1 MANERITEHSSEQ
14 KENAEPSYSIDA
26 LAERRQD
33 EFCSPLSDISN
44 DLFEVPSTTPNFR
57 TELAGQLAELIPEA
71 VADGKLDVEKL
82 RELLADDVAD
92 SNERFGLF
100 WPGKKRAMRAAQ
112 APTTATLKPDLANSK
127 DWDTTQ
133 NVFIEGD
140 NLEVLKILQRHY
152 HNKVK
157 LIYIDPPYNTGK
169 DFVYPDNY
177 KEGLDTYLEW
187 TRQVNEEGKKV
198 SSNSETEGRYHSNWL
213 NMMYPRLKL
222 ARNLLTDDGVIFI
235 SIDNNEID
243 NLKKLCNEVFGENNF
258 IECISWNKRVP
269 KNDKGIGNI
278 HEFILIYAKSASIPH
293 EFVMRKDGLEEIY
306 DLLEKLKKQNV
317 PIPQAEGEIK
327 KLYKKQGYDRGITL
341 YNGLDESYRLWGK
354 INMSWPNANTFGPR
368 YEVPHPVSGRPVAI
382 PDRGWRWKKETF
394 DEAAQFENGKYKK
407 VTKLHD
413 GSLIC
418 GRIWFSEDEDTQPSS
433 IIYLDDVNTL
443 LLRSILSLKS
453 DGGIEVEDIFDGKS
467 FFSYPKPTSL
477 LMTLLSSLSF
487 DDGGIVL
494 DFFAGSATTAH
505 AVMQLNAEDNGKRRF
520 IMVQLPEPTPEASEA
535 RKADFSTIADISRK
549 RIELA
554 GEKIKSDFAESQVDT
569 GFRAYKLADTNFT
582 KWRVTSDIEPD
593 KLTQHLLD
601 LRDSSTDDAS
611 PDDLLTELLLKL
623 GYSLSEHLSTRTIA
637 GLDIHAIAGDADKP
651 RLLAYLNERTKPTL
665 EQLREL
671 VNAEPTRLIVLEDAF
686 HGDDELKTNIAQY
699 ARSKGI
705 ELRTA

>member
-1 MANERITEHSSEQ
+1 MANERITEYSAKQ
-14 KENAEPSYSIDA
+14 KENAEQRCSIDA
-26 LAERRQD
+26 LAEGRQD
-33 EFCSPLSDISN
+33 EFCSSLSDISN
-44 DLFEVPSTTPNFR
+44 DLFEIPSTTPNFR

-82 RELLADDVAD
+82 RELLADDAAD

-100 WPGKKRAMRAAQ
+100 WPGKKRALRAAQ
-112 APTTATLKPDLANSK
+112 APTTATLKPDFVNSK
-127 DWDTTQ
+127 EWDTTQ

-177 KEGLDTYLEW
+177 KEGLDSYLEW

-198 SSNSETEGRYHSNWL
+198 STNSETEGRYHSNWL

-235 SIDNNEID
+235 SIDDHEAA
-243 NLKKLCNEVFGENNF
+243 NLKLLCNEIFGADNF
-258 IECISWNKRVP
+258 VADLVWQNKKGGGNDAKFCAIEHEHIIFYAKRINVLPRLFESFSDDYAKRYKERDNVGRFFWDTFKRKSGKQYYPITCPDGSTLEKDEYGNPLSWLRSESRFFSDLQCGDVKFERRQDGWSVLFKQRMPEGKKPRSLVLDRGTTSDGSAELLNFFKRDIFSNP
-269 KNDKGIGNI
+269 KPASLVAFLLGIG
-278 HEFILIYAKSASIPH
+278 
-293 EFVMRKDGLEEIY
+293 
-306 DLLEKLKKQNV
+306 
-317 PIPQAEGEIK
+317 
-327 KLYKKQGYDRGITL
+327 
-341 YNGLDESYRLWGK
+341 
-354 INMSWPNANTFGPR
+354 
-368 YEVPHPVSGRPVAI
+368 
-382 PDRGWRWKKETF
+382 
-394 DEAAQFENGKYKK
+394 
-407 VTKLHD
+407 TK
-413 GSLIC
+413 G
-418 GRIWFSEDEDTQPSS
+418 
-433 IIYLDDVNTL
+433 DD
-443 LLRSILSLKS
+443 
-453 DGGIEVEDIFDGKS
+453 
-467 FFSYPKPTSL
+467 
-477 LMTLLSSLSF
+477 
-487 DDGGIVL
+487 IVL

-535 RKADFSTIADISRK
+535 RKADFATIADISRK

-554 GEKIKSDFAESQVDT
+554 GEKIKSDVAESNIDT
-569 GFRAYKLADTNFT
+569 GFRAYKLTDTNFT

-601 LRDSSTDDAS
+601 LRGSSTDEAS

-623 GYSLSEHLSTRTIA
+623 GYSLNEHLSMQTIA
-637 GLDIHAIAGDADKP
+637 GLDIHAIAGNTDKL

-705 ELRTA
+705 ELRTV

>member
-1 MANERITEHSSEQ
+1 MANERITEHSAKQ
-14 KENAEPSYSIDA
+14 KENAESSCSIDA
-26 LAERRQD
+26 LSERRQD
-33 EFCSPLSDISN
+33 EACSSLSDISN
-44 DLFEVPSTTPNFR
+44 DLFEIPSATPNFR
-57 TELAGQLAELIPEA
+57 TELAAQLAELIPEA

-100 WPGKKRAMRAAQ
+100 WPGKKRALRAAQ
-112 APTTATLKPDLANSK
+112 APTTATLKPDFANSK
-127 DWDTTQ
+127 DWDATQ

-157 LIYIDPPYNTGK
+157 LVYIDPPYNKGK

-177 KEGLDTYLEW
+177 REGLDNYLEW

-198 SSNSETEGRYHSNWL
+198 STNCETEGRYHSNWL

-317 PIPQAEGEIK
+317 PISQAEGEIK

-394 DEAAQFENGKYKK
+394 DEAAQFENGKYRK

-413 GSLIC
+413 GSFIC
-418 GRIWFSEDEDTQPSS
+418 GRIWFSEDENTQPSS

-487 DDGGIVL
+487 DDGDIVL

-535 RKADFSTIADISRK
+535 RKAGFATIADISRK
-549 RIELA
+549 RIGLA

-611 PDDLLTELLLKL
+611 PEDLLTELLLKL
-623 GYSLSEHLSTRTIA
+623 GYSLSEHLSTQAIA
-637 GLDIHAIAGDADKP
+637 GLDVRTIAGDADKP

>member
-1 MANERITEHSSEQ
+1 MANERITEYSAKQ
-14 KENAEPSYSIDA
+14 KENAEQRCSIDA
-26 LAERRQD
+26 LAEGRQD
-33 EFCSPLSDISN
+33 EFCSSLSDISN
-44 DLFEVPSTTPNFR
+44 DFFEIPSTTPNFR
-57 TELAGQLAELIPEA
+57 TELAAQLAELIPEA

-82 RELLADDVAD
+82 RELLADDGAD

-100 WPGKKRAMRAAQ
+100 WPGKKRALRAAQ

-127 DWDTTQ
+127 EWDTTQ
-133 NVFIEGD
+133 NAFIEGD

-157 LIYIDPPYNTGK
+157 LIYIDPPYNTGN

-177 KEGLDTYLEW
+177 REGLDTYLEW

-198 SSNSETEGRYHSNWL
+198 STNSETEGRYHSNWL

-235 SIDNNEID
+235 SIDDHEQD
-243 NLKKLCNEVFGENNF
+243 NLKKLCNEVFGERNF
-258 IECISWNKRVP
+258 IAQLVWEKKKKGAFLSESSTNIKEYVFVYSRSVSNFNGLIGEIARNVETYPVIKTTNSRGVRLI
-269 KNDKGIGNI
+269 KKGIPSRFKSKNHIVPSGSRISSGNM
-278 HEFILIYAKSASIPH
+278 EMILLSDLVI
-293 EFVMRKDGLEEIY
+293 KDGFLAEDVKVDSNWIY
-306 DLLEKLKKQNV
+306 SQKLLDSYADEKSLYVTQDLYFRRIVSEPREKKLKDLLPMRGSSSSGANFSISDDLFSDGWGTNEDAFDELHAIFGLQNV
-317 PIPQAEGEIK
+317 
-327 KLYKKQGYDRGITL
+327 
-341 YNGLDESYRLWGK
+341 
-354 INMSWPNANTFGPR
+354 MSF
-368 YEVPHPVSGRPVAI
+368 
-382 PDRGWRWKKETF
+382 
-394 DEAAQFENGKYKK
+394 
-407 VTKLHD
+407 
-413 GSLIC
+413 
-418 GRIWFSEDEDTQPSS
+418 
-433 IIYLDDVNTL
+433 
-443 LLRSILSLKS
+443 
-453 DGGIEVEDIFDGKS
+453 
-467 FFSYPKPTSL
+467 PKPTKL
-477 LMTLLSSLSF
+477 LAKLFLAASRY
-487 DDGGIVL
+487 DPDCIVL

-535 RKADFSTIADISRK
+535 RKAGFATIADISRK

-554 GEKIKSDFAESQVDT
+554 GEKIKSDVAESNIDT
-569 GFRAYKLADTNFT
+569 GFRAYKLTDTNFT

-601 LRDSSTDDAS
+601 LRGSSVDDAS

-623 GYSLSEHLSTRTIA
+623 GYSLNEHLSMQTIA
-637 GLDIHAIAGDADKP
+637 GLDIHAIAGDTDKP

-671 VNAEPTRLIVLEDAF
+671 VNTEPTRLIVLEDAF

>member
-1 MANERITEHSSEQ
+1 MANERITEFSAKQ
-14 KENAEPSYSIDA
+14 KENAEQHCSIDA
-26 LAERRQD
+26 LAEGQQD
-33 EFCSPLSDISN
+33 EFCSSPSDISS
-44 DLFEVPSTTPNFR
+44 DLFDIPSTTPNFR
-57 TELAGQLAELIPEA
+57 TELAAQLAELIPEV

-100 WPGKKRAMRAAQ
+100 WPGKKRALRAAQ
-112 APTTATLKPDLANSK
+112 APTTATLKPDPVNSK
-127 DWDTTQ
+127 EWDTTR

-177 KEGLDTYLEW
+177 KEGLDSYLEW

-198 SSNSETEGRYHSNWL
+198 STNSETEGRYHSNWL

-235 SIDNNEID
+235 SIDDNEQE
-243 NLKKLCNEVFGENNF
+243 NLRKLCNEVFGEGRFIAQLIWKSRVSEDTRATTGVSTDHEYILVYSKTENAVFRGTEKDKTKFNNPDNDPRGPWRSADLTGLAAKDARPNLHYDL
-258 IECISWNKRVP
+258 INPATCENYGCPP
-269 KNDKGIGNI
+269 KGWRFEPETMRKKIMEGRILFPATSGGRPRHKLFLKEMRSLFKNMSSVITDSNTAVGTRETNGLIGNGV
-278 HEFILIYAKSASIPH
+278 FSFPK
-293 EFVMRKDGLEEIY
+293 
-306 DLLEKLKKQNV
+306 
-317 PIPQAEGEIK
+317 
-327 KLYKKQGYDRGITL
+327 
-341 YNGLDESYRLWGK
+341 
-354 INMSWPNANTFGPR
+354 
-368 YEVPHPVSGRPVAI
+368 PVSLI
-382 PDRGWRWKKETF
+382 F
-394 DEAAQFENGKYKK
+394 
-407 VTKLHD
+407 
-413 GSLIC
+413 SLAEQIM
-418 GRIWFSEDEDTQPSS
+418 SDED
-433 IIYLDDVNTL
+433 II
-443 LLRSILSLKS
+443 
-453 DGGIEVEDIFDGKS
+453 
-467 FFSYPKPTSL
+467 
-477 LMTLLSSLSF
+477 
-487 DDGGIVL
+487 L

-535 RKADFSTIADISRK
+535 RKAGFATIADISRK

-554 GEKIKSDFAESQVDT
+554 GEKIKSDVAESNIDT
-569 GFRAYKLADTNFT
+569 GFRAYKLTDTNFT

-601 LRDSSTDDAS
+601 LRGSSTDEAS

-623 GYSLSEHLSTRTIA
+623 GYSLNEHLSVQTIA
-637 GLDIHAIAGDADKP
+637 GLDIHAIVGDADKP
-651 RLLAYLNERTKPTL
+651 HLLAYLNERTKPTL

>member
-1 MANERITEHSSEQ
+1 SMANERITEHSSEQ
-14 KENAEPSYSIDA
+14 KENAESSYSIDA
-26 LAERRQD
+26 LAERKQD

-44 DLFEVPSTTPNFR
+44 DLFEIPITTPNFR
-57 TELAGQLAELIPEA
+57 IELAGQLAELVPEA
-71 VADGKLDVEKL
+71 VADGKLDIEKL
-82 RELLADDVAD
+82 RELLADDVAE

-100 WPGKKRAMRAAQ
+100 WPGKKRALRAAQ

-177 KEGLDTYLEW
+177 KEGLDSYLEW

-198 SSNSETEGRYHSNWL
+198 STNSETEGRYHSNWL

-235 SIDNNEID
+235 SIDDIEHAHLFKI
-243 NLKKLCNEVFGENNF
+243 CNEVFGENNL
-258 IECISWNKRVP
+258 IANIIWRSRTSISDDHEVSRNHNHILAYARSKSVLRFYGDAIDDSEYSNPDNDPRGPWKPVPLDANKPGGDTMYSVKNPNTGVEHFPPQGRSWSINSKDMRRLINDNRVSFGRDGKTGP
-269 KNDKGIGNI
+269 KRKLFYLERIARGDTKTPSSVLLDAGTTKDGTKEIAALFGLKGI
-278 HEFILIYAKSASIPH
+278 
-293 EFVMRKDGLEEIY
+293 
-306 DLLEKLKKQNV
+306 
-317 PIPQAEGEIK
+317 
-327 KLYKKQGYDRGITL
+327 
-341 YNGLDESYRLWGK
+341 
-354 INMSWPNANTFGPR
+354 
-368 YEVPHPVSGRPVAI
+368 
-382 PDRGWRWKKETF
+382 F
-394 DEAAQFENGKYKK
+394 D
-407 VTKLHD
+407 
-413 GSLIC
+413 
-418 GRIWFSEDEDTQPSS
+418 
-433 IIYLDDVNTL
+433 
-443 LLRSILSLKS
+443 
-453 DGGIEVEDIFDGKS
+453 
-467 FFSYPKPTSL
+467 YPKPTSL
-477 LMTLLSSLSF
+477 LKRLLQWGASQDKES
-487 DDGGIVL
+487 IIL

-520 IMVQLPEPTPEASEA
+520 VMVQLPEPTPEASEA
-535 RKADFSTIADISRK
+535 RKADFATIADISRK

-569 GFRAYKLADTNFT
+569 GFRAYKLADTHFT

-601 LRDSSTDDAS
+601 LRDSSTDEAS

-623 GYSLSEHLSTRTIA
+623 GYSLSEHLSTQVIA

-671 VNAEPTRLIVLEDAF
+671 VNTEPTRLIVLEDAF